1 MIIDTENM
9 VEDAILGSD
18 TIRLQIQLQATI
30 TFLSLQQWQN
40 YDINASGNS
49 QAEKDQLWQNYI
61 TELDILKALIQTKRT
76 EEEIIWSAIDSI
88 AIEEC
93 LDSISMISMK
103 AYKYMTHMDE
113 LSESEKVDI
122 VKYAKKCASQYG
134 HGVHLMRSIASRFD
148 DTDYREYDVNCEES
162 EQEGYKNQ
170 EIEYRKSNAELH
182 IIPNPNDGTF
192 VVNTKNDSGIDK
204 ITIQDLQ
211 GRVVFY
217 SDSIDQGDNV
227 HLDINAGLYLIN
239 VKFHDGNLITQKMII
254 TK

>member
-1 MIIDTENM
+1 M
-9 VEDAILGSD
+9 
-18 TIRLQIQLQATI
+18 
-30 TFLSLQQWQN
+30 
-40 YDINASGNS
+40 
-49 QAEKDQLWQNYI
+49 
-61 TELDILKALIQTKRT
+61 
-76 EEEIIWSAIDSI
+76 IWSAIDSI

-148 DTDYREYDVNCEES
+148 DTDYREYDMNCEES

-192 VVNTKNDSGIDK
+192 VINTKNNSDINR

-217 SDSIDQGDNV
+217 SDSIDQGDKV
-227 HLDINAGLYLIN
+227 HIDINAGLYLIN
-239 VKFHDGNLITQKMII
+239 VEFNDGDLITEKMII